1 MESALTPA
9 APSARQW
16 RVPPTLPALKLVGA
30 AALVG
35 LGLVFADGD
44 RVRLVLAGVLAAGL
58 VGWALRDLLAPVRL
72 AVDPAGIT
80 VVRGFAGR
88 RRLDWGAVEA
98 ITVDRRPRLGLSTEI
113 LEIDAGESLHLFGRY
128 DLDAPP
134 GEVADALRAARARS
148 TTGMG
153 EPGGPG
159 GAGGPGGL
167 DRP

>member
-1 MESALTPA
+1 MEPAPTPA

-16 RVPPTLPALKLVGA
+16 RVPPALPALKLVGA

-35 LGLVFADGD
+35 LGLVFGDGD
-44 RVRLVLAGVLAAGL
+44 RVRLVLAGAVAAGL
-58 VGWALRDLLAPVRL
+58 AGWALRDLLAPVRL

-88 RRLDWGAVEA
+88 RHLDWAAVEA
-98 ITVDRRPRLGLSTEI
+98 ITVDRRPRLGLSAEV

-134 GEVADALRAARARS
+134 GEVADALRAAHP
-148 TTGMG
+148 GM
-153 EPGGPG
+153 PGSGQG
-159 GAGGPGGL
+159 IGV
-167 DRP
+167 